1 MWDVYKTQ
9 NPICMCVCVCACT
22 SIDITLPNHY
32 SPPPHSTSCAGWENR
47 FGTKQGCVDGG
58 SIFHASHSLQHKS
71 VSALEKQRAKQNIRI
86 MENWTRERETLDAN
100 RPCWRP
106 GQKDN
111 SGPFWRTVYS
121 MNRWEHSMIQHRHS
135 WSADKKHQMDDFHS
149 FPRFLRLNH
158 EMYLNIKK
166 ASD

>member
-1 MWDVYKTQ
+1 MGLGKLFCVCEMFTKHQ
-9 NPICMCVCVCACT
+9 PICMCVCVCAQVLISRCP
-22 SIDITLPNHY
+22 IIIPL
-32 SPPPHSTSCAGWENR
+32 PHSTSCAGWENR

-86 MENWTRERETLDAN
+86 MENWTREQASERETLDAN

-111 SGPFWRTVYS
+111 SGPFCRYETS
-121 MNRWEHSMIQHRHS
+121 NG
-135 WSADKKHQMDDFHS
+135 
-149 FPRFLRLNH
+149 
-158 EMYLNIKK
+158 
-166 ASD
+166 